1 MSDHLVITPAPG
13 DDSGCLRRVMA
24 VPLTILYTLAA
35 FCCCTALITRPSG
48 SWDQDAYGA
57 IGLMCFLALV
67 LSALGLLVTLA
78 PPAVRRA
85 MGPRVAGAAADP
97 RCDRGDPMGP
107 GRLRARLLDGW
118 CS

>member
-1 MSDHLVITPAPG
+1 
-13 DDSGCLRRVMA
+13 MA
-24 VPLTILYTLAA
+24 VPLTILYALAA

-85 MGPRVAGAAADP
+85 MGPRWLAPPLFLAAIAAA
-97 RCDRGDPMGP
+97 RWVLGG
-107 GRLRARLLDGW
+107 
-118 CS
+118 